1 MSSPAWP
8 LNDPAPVAGAE
19 LDADRRSVVGRH
31 DALRWPAQH
40 THRRLGGILRLSGTL
55 PAPAWN
61 ARSESD
67 AKTTVLIPAH
77 NEQDA
82 LPAALASL
90 RWQTSAPRR
99 VIVVADNCTDDTVP
113 TARRLGADV
122 FVTEGNRDKK
132 AGALNQAL
140 ATVLPQLG
148 EDEFVLVMDADS
160 MIVPKFLAVA
170 AQRLADDDRVGAVGG
185 VFYGEPGGGLVGALQ
200 RNEYTRYARE
210 IARHKGRAVVLTG
223 TASLFRVPVL
233 RAVAAGRGITVPGRP
248 GTVND
253 TQALTEDNEITLA
266 VKTLG
271 WVTASPRSCGVLTE
285 IMPTWSALWA
295 QRLRWQRGAVENLRH
310 YGLTRV
316 TAPYLAK
323 QATMYLGIVA
333 VALFLL
339 ATVLFGLLGW
349 LAVPHGVWWALPAL
363 FVTERVWTVRH
374 AGWRAMALAAPIVIE
389 FGYDLFQQGIYVR
402 AAVDSLWRRPASWHH
417 ANDPTAHPTARH
429 RQADRTGST
438 RREEPAPG
446 WGPWPAAAP
455 GDPAGPLPL
464 LGGARHAHAA

>member
-1 MSSPAWP
+1 MSSPAWTP
-8 LNDPAPVAGAE
+8 TNLVPG
-19 LDADRRSVVGRH
+19 LVVPRH

-55 PAPAWN
+55 PAPGWN
-61 ARSESD
+61 TSGEAD

-99 VIVVADNCTDDTVP
+99 VIVVADNCTDDTVQ
-113 TARRLGADV
+113 TARSLGADV

-140 ATVLPQLG
+140 ATVLPQLSG
-148 EDEFVLVMDADS
+148 DEFVLVMDADS

-170 AQRLADDDRVGAVGG
+170 ARRLAEDDRVGAVGG
-185 VFYGEPGGGLVGALQ
+185 VFYGEVGGGFVGALQ

-210 IARHKGRAVVLTG
+210 IARRQGRAVVLTG

-233 RAVAAGRGITVPGRP
+233 RAVAVGRGITVPGRP
-248 GTVND
+248 GTIYD

-271 WVTASPRSCGVLTE
+271 WATASPRSCGVLTE

-316 TAPYLAK
+316 TAPYLFK
-323 QATMYLGIVA
+323 QATMYVGIVA
-333 VALFLL
+333 VVLFLV

-349 LAVPHGVWWALPAL
+349 LAVPQGLWWALPAL
-363 FVTERVWTVRH
+363 FVTERVWTVRR
-374 AGWRAMALAAPIVIE
+374 AGWKAMALAAPVVIE
-389 FGYDLFQQGIYVR
+389 FGYDLFQQGIYLR
-402 AAVDSLWRRPASWHH
+402 AAVDSLLRRPASWHH

-429 RQADRTGST
+429 RQADRAGST
-438 RREEPAPG
+438 RGQPAPG
-446 WGPWPAAAP
+446 WGPWPAEAPGEPAAP
-455 GDPAGPLPL
+455 LP
-464 LGGARHAHAA
+464 HTHAA